1 MKQMKAIAPLFSGWQ
16 ETMIWSCLQG
26 HMGVAAADDW
36 KSPSSA
42 CITVGDFS
50 FFAGRP
56 CEKLVRE
63 AKGDILVPRETGW
76 FSCLEAVLDRQI
88 VKSCRYAIK
97 KEPVVFSEEILKNCL
112 DRISPEFSVVP
123 IDRKLYDM
131 VLAEEW
137 SRDFCSQFTNFE
149 DYFTRGLGFVAVYAG
164 KPVAGASSYTVYTG
178 GIEVEIDTKKD
189 FRRKGLGKAC
199 GARLILECVKRGIYP
214 SWDAIDLRSV
224 RLAEQLG
231 YHMDRPYVVYLRGK
245 MLEER

>member
-1 MKQMKAIAPLFSGWQ
+1 MKEMKQMKAIAPLFSGWQ

-76 FSCLEAVLDRQI
+76 FSCLEAVLERQI

-97 KEPVVFSEEILKNCL
+97 KEPDVFSEEILKNCL

-164 KPVAGASSYTVYTG
+164 KPVACLLYTSIKGGCIINPAANMLHGAVSPIWQTRSAA
-178 GIEVEIDTKKD
+178 
-189 FRRKGLGKAC
+189 FRNT
-199 GARLILECVKRGIYP
+199 
-214 SWDAIDLRSV
+214 LR
-224 RLAEQLG
+224 
-231 YHMDRPYVVYLRGK
+231 MTP
-245 MLEER
+245 

>member
-1 MKQMKAIAPLFSGWQ
+1 M
-16 ETMIWSCLQG
+16 
-26 HMGVAAADDW
+26 
-36 KSPSSA
+36 
-42 CITVGDFS
+42 
-50 FFAGRP
+50 
-56 CEKLVRE
+56 
-63 AKGDILVPRETGW
+63 
-76 FSCLEAVLDRQI
+76 
-88 VKSCRYAIK
+88 
-97 KEPVVFSEEILKNCL
+97 
-112 DRISPEFSVVP
+112 VP